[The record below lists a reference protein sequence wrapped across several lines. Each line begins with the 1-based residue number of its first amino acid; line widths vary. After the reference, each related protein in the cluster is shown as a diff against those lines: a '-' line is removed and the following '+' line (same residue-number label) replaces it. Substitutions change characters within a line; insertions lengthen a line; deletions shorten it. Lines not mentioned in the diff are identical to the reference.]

1 MLGAAGLLK
10 GKSATT
16 HWAVL
21 ESLRKFGATPL
32 TRRFV
37 EDGKLLTASGVSA
50 GIDMALALAARLTD
64 PLTAQALQLAI
75 EYDPDPPFDTGAPA
89 KATMEILVRARTL
102 LAEPPRKPG

>member
-1 MLGAAGLLK
+1 
-10 GKSATT
+10 
-16 HWAVL
+16 VL
-21 ESLRKFGATPL
+21 ESLRKYGATPL

-50 GIDMALALAARLTD
+50 GIDMALALAAKLAD

-89 KATMEILVRARTL
+89 KATMEILVRARAL
-102 LAEPPRKPG
+102 LAEPAKKGRGYKTPA